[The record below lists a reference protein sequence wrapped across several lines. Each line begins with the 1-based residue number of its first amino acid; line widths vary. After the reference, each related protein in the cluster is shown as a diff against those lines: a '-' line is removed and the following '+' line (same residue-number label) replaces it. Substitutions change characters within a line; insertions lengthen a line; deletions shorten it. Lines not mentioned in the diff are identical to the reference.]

1 MRPYS
6 KDLRLRVLAAVDNG
20 TPRAEVAKT
29 FGVSVS
35 TIKRYLRLRRETGKV
50 QPKPIPGPPP
60 RKGAA
65 LRAWLSEQ
73 LRAAPNFTLE
83 EYCRAFE
90 EERGISVSTVTMSR
104 AIRKLPGGWPP
115 KRPSPPLSV
124 TKRSEQ
130 HCVSA

>member
-50 QPKPIPGPPP
+50 QPKTMPGPPP

-65 LRAWLSEQ
+65 LRAWLPEQ

-90 EERGISVSTVTMSR
+90 EECGISVSTVTMSR